1 MGPLVQRLDKL
12 LSRVVDNFIVEPC
25 GWLESE
31 KNAVL
36 HLETLSLDE

>member
-1 MGPLVQRLDKL
+1 MSLLVQGLDKL

-31 KNAVL
+31 ETAVV
-36 HLETLSLDE
+36 HLETVSLDE